1 MAAWLCFKL
10 WVWLTLTP
18 VLKDALIVGMT
29 EAPESQPSHTSI
41 FQASA
46 SITLVNAPLAQRV
59 TQIISKSSWG
69 DICSMQKEVKHVV
82 TWTNLTSR
90 GRKKTLLMRKAGE
103 RKAL

>member
-1 MAAWLCFKL
+1 MAVLQAVGLVDLDSCPEGCFDRRDDR
-10 WVWLTLTP
+10 T
-18 VLKDALIVGMT
+18 
-29 EAPESQPSHTSI
+29 PESQPSHTSI